1 MSKSNTVK
9 VAAKADYPRFKLG
22 TSFTKEQLDF
32 FDEHGFIHF
41 TGALNQTEVKELI
54 AGYEEAQDKLIK
66 SRDKVVKGIPVIFG
80 HDENGKRIVQ
90 RFPYTSNYSS
100 RIKELVSDV
109 RIQGMKNLLTE
120 KSRRV
125 SDSERDGVVFNH
137 YVNSKH
143 SRFKQMGWH
152 TDSIREVFYGK
163 KIWPMLNI
171 GIYFDDSNEVNGGL
185 RILPSTH
192 KQGIFGMLFTKMY
205 YRNTKEDKDE
215 VLVVAKAGDIVV
227 HHGHIWHRVGHSE
240 HLDSVSRRRVMYIP
254 VLTGPRQKRKVDPS
268 KTKTPIYHH
277 LQAFAK
283 FAE

>member
-1 MSKSNTVK
+1 MSKSSLAN
-9 VAAKADYPRFKLG
+9 YPKFKLG
-22 TSFTKEQLDF
+22 DSFTKEQLDF
-32 FDEHGFIHF
+32 FNEYGFIHF
-41 TGALNQTEVKELI
+41 TGVLSSSEVKECI
-54 AGYEEAQDKLIK
+54 EGYEEAQDKLIK

-90 RFPYTSNYSS
+90 RFPYTSHYSS
-100 RIKELVSDV
+100 RIKALVSDP
-109 RIQGMKNLLTE
+109 RIQMMEHLLTE

-125 SDSERDGVVFNH
+125 SDGERDGVVFNH

-152 TDSIREVFYGK
+152 TDSIREAFYGK

-171 GIYFDDSNEVNGGL
+171 GVYFDNSNEVNGGL
-185 RILPSTH
+185 RVLPSTH

-215 VLVVAKAGDIVV
+215 VLVNAKAGDIVI
-227 HHGHIWHRVGHSE
+227 HHGHIWHRVGHSD
-240 HLDSVSRRRVMYIP
+240 HMDSVSRRRVMYIP
-254 VLTGPRQKRKVDPS
+254 VLTGPRQKRNPDTS
-268 KTKTPIYHH
+268 KKNKTPIYHH

>member
-1 MSKSNTVK
+1 MSKSPN
-9 VAAKADYPRFKLG
+9 DYKKFKLG
-22 TSFTKEQLDF
+22 DSFSKEQIDF
-32 FDEHGFIHF
+32 FNEHGFIHF
-41 TGALNQTEVKELI
+41 TEVLSAQEVKELI
-54 AGYEEAQDKLIK
+54 QGYEDAQEKLLK
-66 SRDKVVKGIPVIFG
+66 TRAKLVKGIPVIFG

-90 RFPYTSNYSS
+90 RFPYTSHYSD
-100 RIKELVSDV
+100 RIKQLVSDP
-109 RIQGMKNLLTE
+109 RIQGMKQLLTE

-125 SDSERDGVVFNH
+125 SDNERDGVVFNH

-171 GIYFDDSNEVNGGL
+171 GIYFDNSGEMNGGL
-185 RILPSTH
+185 RVLPATH

-227 HHGHIWHRVGHSE
+227 HHGHIWHRVGHSD
-240 HLDSVSRRRVMYIP
+240 HLDGVSRRRVMYIP
-254 VLTGPRQKRKVDPS
+254 VLTGPRQKRKDDPT

-277 LQAFAK
+277 LQSFAK
-283 FAE
+283 FDQ

>member
-1 MSKSNTVK
+1 MSKSLAN
-9 VAAKADYPRFKLG
+9 YPKFTLG
-22 TSFTKEQLDF
+22 KSFTQEQLDF
-32 FDEHGFIHF
+32 FNEYGFIHF
-41 TGALNQTEVKELI
+41 TGAISPEEVKFLI
-54 AGYEEAQDKLIK
+54 SGYEEAQEKLIQ
-66 SRDKVVKGIPVIFG
+66 SRTKVVKGIPVIFG

-90 RFPYTSNYSS
+90 RFPYTSHYSDK
-100 RIKELVSDV
+100 IKQLVGDP
-109 RIQGMKNLLTE
+109 RIQIMKTLLNE

-125 SDSERDGVVFNH
+125 SDNERDGVVFNH
-137 YVNSKH
+137 YVNSKF

-171 GIYFDDSNEVNGGL
+171 GIYFDDSGEINGGL
-185 RILPSTH
+185 RVLPSTH

-227 HHGHIWHRVGHSE
+227 HHGHIWHRVGHSD
-240 HLDSVSRRRVMYIP
+240 HLDGVSRRRVMYIP
-254 VLTGPRQKRKVDPS
+254 VLSGPRQKRKQENQGKES
-268 KTKTPIYHH
+268 KTPMYHH